1 MKIVL
6 DLQGCQSASRFRGI
20 GRYSLALVKGVLR
33 NRGDHSVKVL
43 LNGLYADGLDSLRQ
57 QLLDEVPAEDI
68 VVFDAEG
75 PVAEFDTGNTARARL
90 AELARE
96 RLIQAINP
104 DAVFLTSLFEGFVD
118 DAVTSVGLLGDGPFT
133 AVTLYDLIP
142 YLNPDPCWPAH
153 YKNYY
158 DLKIES
164 LKRADLLL
172 SISDYAR
179 LECVGALPEM
189 DGRVV
194 NMSSACDSMFTPGD
208 FAAGE
213 LAALLDRFRIAQP
226 FVMGAGNLESRKNF
240 AQLVRAFA
248 SMPAELRKGRQVVLV
263 GGADKERIEEIEA
276 LAAEVGLESNQLRV
290 LGHVTDQDLLSLY
303 RACELFVFPSLHE
316 GFGLPPLEAMACGAV
331 VIGSNATSIPE
342 VIGREDAM
350 FDPTSLSQLR
360 DLMIKAL
367 TDESFRRSLRAT
379 ALEQAKEFSWDKTAQ
394 RALRAIEA
402 GVAARREQR
411 EERDRG
417 AREDSEQVVAAMPVG
432 RPRLAMVSPLP
443 PERTGIA
450 DYVSELLPTLGET
463 YDITVI
469 SPQQEVL
476 PGPAGEKFDVK
487 PIEWFEENADLFDRV
502 AYQMGNSPFHVHMFD
517 LMRRYPGVVIAHDF
531 YVSAL
536 VLWMDLTGYEPG
548 AMKHMLLRSH
558 GYGALEQYAR
568 EGAQAAK
575 LQWACSIDVMSSAL
589 GVIVHSNYS
598 RELARRLY
606 GEAFTHK
613 MRVVR
618 QHRAAVDTTHRA
630 EARRKLG
637 LADDDFVVCAFG
649 FMDFTKL
656 NHTLLE
662 AWDRSALVK
671 DQHCKLIFVGGREES
686 DYGMSIDETIS
697 RSDGASRISITGFV
711 NHDVFVDYLSVVD
724 VAVQLRTCSRGET
737 SRTVLDCLV
746 HGVSL
751 IVNANGPMAEYP
763 DDTLIKLDDEF
774 KTVDLAEALE
784 RLWRD
789 APLRQRLGARAKEY
803 IYENHEPHKTAGGYA
818 AVIEHVYES
827 HALQQIK
834 KTARRFWRQFPPS
847 SGLDRRDV
855 QRATDLIASPVKRS
869 IYLDISETVRS
880 NRKTGIERVARSL
893 LRELLL
899 APPEGYHIVPVYLNE
914 ENGRWRVRKAQKY
927 LAMQPGYELVEPR
940 DDLVIPA
947 EGDALIAVDLFS
959 DGVAA
964 AGKDGLYNYWHA
976 AGAQVGFVVYD
987 LLPISCPEL
996 FPPWA
1001 HDMHKVWASTICAN
1015 ADILFCISEHVR
1027 KDVELWLANHH
1038 AAQASKPVVLVSH
1051 LGADVNA
1058 SFPTLGL
1065 PADAEVTLKQ
1075 FSARPTFLMV
1085 GTIEPRKGHLQ
1096 AIAAFEQ
1103 LWVSGVDVNLVIV
1116 GYEGWKVLPANER
1129 RTIPAIVDA
1138 IRNSPE
1144 LGKRLFWLEG
1154 ISDEY
1159 LENVYASSSCLLA
1172 PSVGEGYGLPLIE
1185 AAQHALP
1192 MIVRDIEVFREVAG
1206 DAAFYFSGTQASDL
1220 QLAIQTW
1227 LELNAKGDVPDPR
1240 RLTFDTWAQSAQR
1253 FARLTVA
1260 QLKRRA

>member
-33 NRGDHSVKVL
+33 NRGNHSIKLL
-43 LNGLYADGLDSLRQ
+43 LNGLYANGLDDLRQ
-57 QLLDEVPAEDI
+57 RLQAEMPAEDI
-68 VVFDAEG
+68 IVFDAEG

-96 RLIQAINP
+96 RLIRSINP
-104 DAVFLTSLFEGFVD
+104 DVVLLTSLFEGFVD

-142 YLNPDPCWPAH
+142 YLNPDPNWPAH

-179 LECVGALPEM
+179 LECIGALPEM

-194 NMSSACDSMFTPGD
+194 NMSSACDSMFTPGE
-208 FAAGE
+208 FAPGE
-213 LAALLDRFRIAQP
+213 LAALLDKFGIAQP

-240 AQLVRAFA
+240 VQLVRAFA
-248 SMPAELRKGRQVVLV
+248 SLPAGLRQNRQVVLV
-263 GGADKERIEEIEA
+263 GGADKDKIAEIEA
-276 LAAEVGLESNQLRV
+276 LAAEVGLAPTQLHV
-290 LGHVTDQDLLSLY
+290 LGHVTDHELLSLY

-331 VIGSNATSIPE
+331 VLGSNATSVPE

-360 DLMIKAL
+360 ELMIKAL
-367 TDESFRRSLRAT
+367 TDESFRQSLRAS
-379 ALEQAKEFSWDKTAQ
+379 ALVQAEKFSWDKTAQ

-402 GVAARREQR
+402 GVAARHERGEQSS
-411 EERDRG
+411 
-417 AREDSEQVVAAMPVG
+417 ARELAQRSAAMPVG

-463 YDITVI
+463 YEITVI
-469 SPQQEVL
+469 SDQQEVL
-476 PGPAGEKFDVK
+476 PGPAGEIFDVK
-487 PIEWFEENADLFDRV
+487 PIAWFEENAGLFDRV
-502 AYQMGNSPFHVHMFD
+502 AYQMGNSPFHVHMLD
-517 LMRRYPGVVIAHDF
+517 LMRRHPGVVVMHDF
-531 YVSAL
+531 YNSAL
-536 VLWMDLTGYEPG
+536 VLWMDVSGYEPE
-548 AMKHMLLRSH
+548 AMKRVLLRSH
-558 GYGALEQYAR
+558 GYGALEHYAR
-568 EGAQAAK
+568 EGVQAAK
-575 LQWACSIDVMSSAL
+575 LEWPCSLDVMSNAL

-598 RELARRLY
+598 RELARRWY

-613 MRVVR
+613 MSLVR
-618 QHRAAVDTTHRA
+618 QHRAPVDTTHRA

-671 DQHCKLIFVGGREES
+671 DKHCKLIFVGGREES
-686 DYGMSIDETIS
+686 DYGLSIDETIG
-697 RSDGASRISITGFV
+697 RSEGASRIRITGFV
-711 NHDVFVDYLSVVD
+711 DHETFVDYLSVVD

-746 HGVSL
+746 HGASL

-763 DDTLIKLDDEF
+763 DDALIKLEDEF
-774 KTVDLAEALE
+774 KTVDLVEALE

-789 APLRQRLGARAKEY
+789 ASLRERLGKRAQEY
-803 IYENHEPHKTAGGYA
+803 IDDNHEPHKTSAGYA
-818 AVIEHVYES
+818 AAIERVYES
-827 HALQQIK
+827 RALRA
-834 KTARRFWRQFPPS
+834 TARTARSFWQQFPPPA
-847 SGLDRRDV
+847 GLDRHDT
-855 QRATDLIASPVKRS
+855 QRATDLIASPVKPS
-869 IYLDISETVRS
+869 IYLDISATAR
-880 NRKTGIERVARSL
+880 NDLKTGIERVARSM

-899 APPEGYHIVPVYLNE
+899 APPDGYAIVPVYLNQ
-914 ENGRWRVRKAQKY
+914 ENGHWRVRKAHQY
-927 LAMQPGYELVEPR
+927 LSKQPGYEMVEPT
-940 DDLVIPA
+940 DDVVVPA
-947 EGDALIAVDLFS
+947 QGDALIALDLFS

-964 AGKDGLYNYWHA
+964 AAKAGLYDYWRA
-976 AGAQVGFVVYD
+976 AGAQIGFTVFD
-987 LLPISCPEL
+987 LLPITRPEF

-1001 HDMHKVWASTICAN
+1001 HDMHKAYAATICAN
-1015 ADILFCISEHVR
+1015 ADMLFCISGHVR
-1027 KDVELWLANHH
+1027 KDLMKWLADHH
-1038 AAQASKPVVLVSH
+1038 ASQARKPVAHVTH

-1065 PADAEVTLKQ
+1065 PEGAQALLEQ
-1075 FSARPTFLMV
+1075 IEARPSFLMV

-1096 AIAAFEQ
+1096 AVKSFERLWAA
-1103 LWVSGVDVNLVIV
+1103 GVDVNLVIV
-1116 GYEGWKVLPANER
+1116 GFEGWKSLPASDR
-1129 RTIPAIVDA
+1129 RTIPATVDE
-1138 IRNSPE
+1138 IRSTSE

-1159 LENVYASSSCLLA
+1159 LERVYAASSCLLS
-1172 PSVGEGYGLPLIE
+1172 PSEGEGYGLPLIE
-1185 AAQHALP
+1185 AAQHAIP
-1192 MIVRDIEVFREVAG
+1192 IIARDIEVFREVAG
-1206 DAAFYFSGTQASDL
+1206 DAAFYFEGMQASDL
-1220 QLAIQTW
+1220 EQAIRAW
-1227 LELNAKGDVPDPR
+1227 LDLHAKGQTPDPR
-1240 RLTFDTWAQSAQR
+1240 GLTWDTWAQSAQR
-1253 FARLTVA
+1253 LGRLIA
-1260 QLKRRA
+1260 EQLHQRA